1 MLTIERIIEVLK
13 PLRTA
18 YICAETGLH
27 QNTVRAILNGA
38 KRPAY
43 DSLVALS
50 ELASR
55 VTAQ

>member
-1 MLTIERIIEVLK
+1 MLTIEKVIETLK

-18 YICAETGLH
+18 YICAETKLH
-27 QNTVRAILNGA
+27 SNTVRAILNGK
-38 KRPAY
+38 KRPSY

-50 ELASR
+50 ALAER